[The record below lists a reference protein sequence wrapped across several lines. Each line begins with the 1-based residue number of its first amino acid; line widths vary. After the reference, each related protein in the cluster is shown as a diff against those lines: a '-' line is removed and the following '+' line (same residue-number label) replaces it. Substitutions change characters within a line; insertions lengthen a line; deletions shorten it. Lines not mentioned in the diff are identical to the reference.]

1 MNCCSVQF
9 DLRLFSCGAP
19 AELQIKGRPV
29 FHFYPC
35 YLTKAAAAVAERVFG
50 SGFVSTRQV
59 FHLKA
64 RPRLSKRFVSHLKQI
79 VIIERSCLRAGHEE
93 DTLMKSCS
101 GGGFTGVLAGL
112 LDKGV
117 ESKLIAGVV

>member
-1 MNCCSVQF
+1 M
-9 DLRLFSCGAP
+9 
-19 AELQIKGRPV
+19 
-29 FHFYPC
+29 
-35 YLTKAAAAVAERVFG
+35 FG

-79 VIIERSCLRAGHEE
+79 VIIERSCLRVGHGE

-101 GGGFTGVLAGL
+101 GGFTGVLAGL
-112 LDKGV
+112 LDKDV
-117 ESKLIAGVV
+117 ESKLIGVV